1 MENSID
7 PDQTAQE
14 QSDLGLHYLPDNGGH
29 SISKSKQK
37 VSYEKRQT
45 SALFACAK
53 HHCSDQSTCC
63 WGLRGSVNSVSH
75 PINNNKVIWRPDLG

>member
-7 PDQTAQE
+7 PDQTAQD

-37 VSYEKRQT
+37 FPMKNGKQMLYLPVQ
-45 SALFACAK
+45 
-53 HHCSDQSTCC
+53 DQSTCC
-63 WGLRGSVNSVSH
+63 CGIRGRVNSVSR
-75 PINNNKVIWRPDLG
+75 PINNNKVIWRSDLG